1 MKAHFLLAP
10 LLLMAPLADAA
21 WRLGVWWELGEG
33 RDSLQAS
40 RFAEKLSKEFDR
52 KLRAS
57 GGRGAML
64 VRLVLVP
71 AGGLPLAGRDP
82 QEHPDLRDSAVDLE
96 WGVPL
101 SKPVPE
107 FRAVE
112 ETWLRALGCPDPSTF
127 GVGWDL
133 FRVQEGGKPLLGS
146 PAFPLLQGLWAHL
159 PSWALVDSAVDS
171 LCVSLSQA
179 DTAPRGPRLARQL
192 APQEL
197 LARVIPDTISVQVT
211 DGAGHPVAA
220 TLDLWRSSADPLRP
234 YAARFDGLWDTL
246 RTDSLGR
253 LRLRR
258 EAWFRG
264 PMVHGRQGS
273 NLQTLA
279 RIRGQ
284 GRRTAWTWLEAR
296 DVALAQG
303 RMAFRLPAGTSA
315 AWRRAA
321 SSFPQTELLVVESDS
336 IGVWVGLSL
345 LNRTDLVLRLS
356 EPGGREL
363 FRSERLALEPGAW
376 ERRLPVVLGAGGGYE
391 LRMDTPT
398 SRRLVRFVAGAGT
411 AER

>member
-1 MKAHFLLAP
+1 MSLRILLPFLLISAS
-10 LLLMAPLADAA
+10 LADAA
-21 WRLGVWWELGEG
+21 WRLGVWWETGEG
-33 RDSLQAS
+33 RDSVQAS
-40 RFAEKLSKEFDR
+40 RFAEGLAKEFDQR
-52 KLRAS
+52 LRAS
-57 GGRGAML
+57 GGRGAVL
-64 VRLVLVP
+64 VRVVLVP
-71 AGGLPLAGRDP
+71 AGALPLAGRDP

-112 ETWLRALGCPDPSTF
+112 EQWLRALGCPDPSTF

-133 FRVQEGGKPLLGS
+133 FRAQEGGKPLLGS
-146 PAFPLLQGLWAHL
+146 AAFPLLQGLWAHL
-159 PSWALVDSAVDS
+159 PSWSLVDTAVDP

-179 DTAPRGPRLARQL
+179 DTAQRGPRLARQL

-197 LARVIPDTISVQVT
+197 LARVIPDTIAVQVT

-220 TLDLWRSSADPLRP
+220 TVDLWRAVADPLRP
-234 YAARFDGLWDTL
+234 YAARFDGVWDTL

-284 GRRTAWTWLEAR
+284 GRRTSWAWLEAR

-303 RMAFRLPAGTSA
+303 RMSFRLPAGSSA

-321 SSFPQTELLVVESDS
+321 EVFPQGELMVVESDS
-336 IGVWVGLSL
+336 VGVWVGLSL
-345 LNRTDLVLRLS
+345 LRRTDLVLRLS

-363 FRSERLALEPGAW
+363 FRSDRLGLEPGAW
-376 ERRLPVVLGAGGGYE
+376 ERRLPVALGAGGGYE

-398 SRRLVRFVAGAGT
+398 SRRLVRFVAGTGT